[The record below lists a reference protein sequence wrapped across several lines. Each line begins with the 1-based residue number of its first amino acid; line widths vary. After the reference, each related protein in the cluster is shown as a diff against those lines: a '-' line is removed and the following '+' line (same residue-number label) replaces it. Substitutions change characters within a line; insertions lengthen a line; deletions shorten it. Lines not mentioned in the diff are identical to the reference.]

1 MVSCSKFVAICLF
14 DDRYTNSLF
23 YFRYASHCSSI
34 LLQVSVSQARNLMRT
49 WDLSPSDSEQLSL
62 QFQKKIESLNDNYK
76 IAFDES
82 PTLISG
88 KLIFPIRNWQFITI
102 YDFLLNIPLS
112 IAGIE
117 SLGENF
123 VSVDRIVV
131 QQKHSYEDLSCRE
144 IVTFP
149 SFMERVKDIILHVA
163 NNSPV
168 CVIGPIG
175 SGKST
180 TIRQVFS
187 LCGRQ
192 DYPDLISV
200 QMNDQIDSRVI
211 LGSYHSTDLPGQFV
225 WKPGCL
231 TKAVLNGHWI
241 IFEDI
246 DAAPADVI
254 TLLEGF
260 IDTKTL
266 SVAGYG
272 EIDYIH
278 PEFRIFGT
286 CRSLG
291 SNQGWSHGRIGK
303 LWKKV
308 VLNNYCI
315 EDLKLIVHSRY
326 PHLRPIVEVL
336 VNIYISLNNLS
347 QGKSVGNSRALS
359 VR

>member
-1 MVSCSKFVAICLF
+1 MQRKIQ
-14 DDRYTNSLF
+14 Y
-23 YFRYASHCSSI
+23 
-34 LLQVSVSQARNLMRT
+34 LQDSFKIT
-49 WDLSPSDSEQLSL
+49 LSETQYPQGIQVLDENMISFEGLVIK
-62 QFQKKIESLNDNYK
+62 QKNHT
-76 IAFDES
+76 DEFCCNE
-82 PTLISG
+82 T
-88 KLIFPIRNWQFITI
+88 
-102 YDFLLNIPLS
+102 
-112 IAGIE
+112 
-117 SLGENF
+117 
-123 VSVDRIVV
+123 VM
-131 QQKHSYEDLSCRE
+131 
-144 IVTFP
+144 FP
-149 SFMERVKDIILHVA
+149 SFMKRVKDILIHVM

-187 LCGRQ
+187 MCGRR

-200 QMNDQIDSRVI
+200 QMNDQMDSRVI

-246 DAAPADVI
+246 DAAPADVL

-260 IDTKTL
+260 MDTRTL

-278 PEFRIFGT
+278 PEFRIFAT

-291 SNQGWSHGRIGK
+291 SSQEIRYGRIGK

-308 VLNNYCI
+308 VVSNYDV
-315 EDLKLIVHSRY
+315 EDLKLIVPTRF
-326 PHLRPIVEVL
+326 PHLRPIVDVL
-336 VNIYISLNNLS
+336 VNIFTALSSLS
-347 QGKSVGNSRALS
+347 GGKSVGNARVLS
-359 VR
+359 VRYLRENNSYYHNFY